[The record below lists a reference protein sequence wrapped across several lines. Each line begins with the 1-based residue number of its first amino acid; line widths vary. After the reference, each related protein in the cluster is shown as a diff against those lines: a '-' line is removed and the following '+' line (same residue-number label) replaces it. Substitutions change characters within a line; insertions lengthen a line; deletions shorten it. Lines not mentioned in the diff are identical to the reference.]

1 MLFEPRLFTPLL
13 EPRLLATATLVAAP
27 TLMFLAASV
36 ILLLMTGPGSAATGE
51 PRRIEIRGGETIE
64 VPGADGRA
72 ITLKFTRVITDGRCA
87 APVACPR
94 TTAPVVEIEQV
105 QPARGQAAKFRL
117 SPAAHLAAPFVPVQ
131 GRFVTF
137 GELVS
142 PPRELTSAGRPMP
155 LDGYLLRLTV
165 TP

>member
-1 MLFEPRLFTPLL
+1 MLFEPRLVSSFL

-27 TLMFLAASV
+27 TLMFLAASA
-36 ILLLMTGPGSAATGE
+36 ILLLMTGPGSAAQVE
-51 PRRIEIRGGETIE
+51 PRRVEIRGGETVE
-64 VPGADGRA
+64 VPGADGRS
-72 ITLKFTRVITDGRCA
+72 ITLKFSRVVTDGRCA

-94 TTAPVVEIEQV
+94 NAAPVVEIEQV
-105 QPARGQAAKFRL
+105 PPARGQSAKFRL
-117 SPAAHLAAPFVPVQ
+117 SPAPHLAAPFVPVQ

-142 PPRELTSAGRPMP
+142 PPRELTSAGRPAP
-155 LDGYLLRLTV
+155 LDGYVLRLTV